1 MNDDSIEKLLKS
13 TLTVF
18 GIPVYQSVYPGDEY
32 EKASP
37 TEYIVFNY
45 DTVPVCYGDNEPEY
59 DLYLVQVH
67 LFAKLDVNIRRR
79 LAEIKIAL
87 VQAGFDYP
95 STEDA
100 SNEDASNAGW
110 RHKVLETVISD
121 GVIMSQDED

>member
-18 GIPVYQSVYPGDEY
+18 GIPVYQSVYPGDER

-37 TEYIVFNY
+37 KEYIVFNY
-45 DTVPVCYGDNEPEY
+45 DTVPVCYGDDEPEY

-67 LFAKLDVNIRRR
+67 LFSKLDVNVRKR
-79 LAEIKIAL
+79 LSDMKIVL

-100 SNEDASNAGW
+100 SDNDTASAGW